1 MRMKYTVREQL
12 AVYDVSAPK
21 RAANVTVNEDLLRRA
36 KEFGINL
43 SQTLE
48 VALVEAVAAESRRL
62 WLERNAQ
69 ALSAYNRDVERHG
82 CFGDTLR
89 SF

>member
-1 MRMKYTVREQL
+1 MKYTVREQL

-36 KEFGINL
+36 RELGINL

-48 VALVEAVAAESRRL
+48 GALVEAVAAESRRL
-62 WLERNAQ
+62 WLERNAK
-69 ALSAYNRDVERHG
+69 AIAAYNRDVDRHG
-82 CFGDTLR
+82 CFGDPFR
-89 SF
+89 AF